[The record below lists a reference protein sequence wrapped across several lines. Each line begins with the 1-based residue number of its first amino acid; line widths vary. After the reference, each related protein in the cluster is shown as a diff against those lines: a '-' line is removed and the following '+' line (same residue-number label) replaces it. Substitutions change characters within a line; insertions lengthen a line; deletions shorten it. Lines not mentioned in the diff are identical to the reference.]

1 MLALTFDMTV
11 AELLSGWPAAGPALA
26 RRGMACVGCAMA
38 PFETVG
44 EAARAYGVDPD
55 ELLRAVASAGRSR
68 RGGASRARNRR

>member
-1 MLALTFDMTV
+1 MPALTCDMTV

-38 PFETVG
+38 TFETVG

-55 ELLRAVASAGRSR
+55 ELLRSVASAGRSR
-68 RGGASRARNRR
+68 RRGGANRQS